1 MMGRMTD
8 EPDRHLRWTVTARE
22 PAHDYGI
29 FRTRRHRA
37 RHPATAVE
45 RGFVVMELVDWV
57 NVIAV
62 TEAREV
68 VLVRQWRHGAE
79 AVTRE
84 IPGGMVDAGEDAEV
98 AAARELREET
108 GYVARRWLRLGAV
121 SPNPAIQ
128 ANRLTTFLAL
138 DARLE
143 AEVEPDPGEVIAV
156 ELAPLEE
163 VRAMLRD
170 GRIDHALVVAAFGHL
185 LLRVDAALALPR

>member
-1 MMGRMTD
+1 MHDATD
-8 EPDRHLRWTVTARE
+8 AALRWTVTARE

-29 FRTRRHRA
+29 FRSWRHRA
-37 RHPATAVE
+37 LHPVTAAE
-45 RGFVVMELVDWV
+45 RRFVVLQAVDWV

-62 TEAREV
+62 TAAGEV
-68 VLVRQWRHGAE
+68 VLVRQWRHGTE

-84 IPGGMVDAGEDAEV
+84 IPGGMVDAGEDAAT

-108 GYVARRWLRLGAV
+108 GFVAPRWERLGEV

-128 ANRLTTFLAL
+128 ANRLTTYLAL
-138 DARLE
+138 DARRE

-156 ELAPLEE
+156 ELAPLAE
-163 VRAMLRD
+163 VASMLRD

-185 LLRVDAALALPR
+185 LLRAGGALERLP